1 MCVVKSGAI
10 ARFVA
15 LLKSPAETVRE
26 QAIWALGN
34 IAGDGADLRDQVIDA
49 GAVEPLLSLAKL
61 DAKVNFILTLLFD
74 DFAEALRSLCSY
86 CSTIDQIS
94 SKNLAG
100 ITVVVETS
108 MQLCSHFRYS
118 SCFFFFYFNRCR
130 F

>member
-61 DAKVNFILTLLFD
+61 DAKVNLILTL
-74 DFAEALRSLCSY
+74 
-86 CSTIDQIS
+86 
-94 SKNLAG
+94 
-100 ITVVVETS
+100 V
-108 MQLCSHFRYS
+108 
-118 SCFFFFYFNRCR
+118 CR
-130 F
+130 FCRYITFTVLILLYH